1 MACQSY
7 DANYKALIILQKT
20 SLVLLNSAIHLL
32 NGQIN
37 TGMRPKQHS
46 YRHLPAAQPR
56 ALGSLPAW
64 PYNLRTLFV
73 ELVMP
78 NLHLADLTAEIEANV
93 RRALAED
100 IGSGDITARLIPA
113 ERLAKATIITRDNAV
128 ISGTA
133 WVDAV
138 FRQLDPRV
146 AVHWQVA
153 DGERVS
159 PNQVLFH
166 LEGPARSLLSG
177 ERSALNFLQ
186 MLSGVATHAQQLAD
200 QVAQTQVKLLDTRK
214 TLPGLRLAQKYAV
227 TCGGCHNHRIGL
239 YDAFLIKENHI
250 AACGGIAQAIS
261 AAHKIAP
268 GKPVEIEVE
277 SLAEL
282 KEALAAGA
290 DIIMLDEL
298 SMDDMREAVRLN
310 AGKAKLEASG
320 GINESTLLPIAQTG
334 VDYISIGAMTKD
346 VKAVDLSMRL
356 SL

>member
-1 MACQSY
+1 
-7 DANYKALIILQKT
+7 
-20 SLVLLNSAIHLL
+20 
-32 NGQIN
+32 
-37 TGMRPKQHS
+37 
-46 YRHLPAAQPR
+46 
-56 ALGSLPAW
+56 
-64 PYNLRTLFV
+64 
-73 ELVMP
+73 MP
-78 NLHLADLTAEIEANV
+78 NLRLADLTAEIEANV
-93 RRALAED
+93 RRALLED
-100 IGSGDITARLIPA
+100 VGSGDITAQLIPA
-113 ERLAKATIITRDNAV
+113 ERLAKATIITRDDCV

-146 AVHWQVA
+146 AVHWQVK
-153 DGERVS
+153 DGDRATA
-159 PNQVLFH
+159 NQALFH
-166 LEGPARSLLSG
+166 LEGPARSLLTG

-186 MLSGVATHAQQLAD
+186 LLSGVATHARHLAD
-200 QVAQTQVKLLDTRK
+200 LVTNTQVKLLDTRK

-250 AACGGIAQAIS
+250 AASGGIAEAI
-261 AAHKIAP
+261 AAARRIAP

-277 SLAEL
+277 SLDEL
-282 KEALAAGA
+282 QQALEAGA
-290 DIIMLDEL
+290 DIVMLDEL
-298 SMDDMREAVRLN
+298 NLDEMREAVRLN

-320 GINESTLLPIAQTG
+320 GISESTLRAIAETG